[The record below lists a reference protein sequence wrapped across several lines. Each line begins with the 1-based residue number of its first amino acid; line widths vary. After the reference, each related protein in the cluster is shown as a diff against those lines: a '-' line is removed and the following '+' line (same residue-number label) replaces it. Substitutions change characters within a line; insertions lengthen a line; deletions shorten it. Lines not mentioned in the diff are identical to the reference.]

1 MTTAHALIPVK
12 ALGLAKSRLA
22 HVLDPGD
29 RAALVL
35 AMLADTLHAALAV
48 EGLAVTVITTDADV
62 AALALGAGA
71 HTLADPPVADTAG
84 ASVGPG
90 PSDPPSLDPASLD
103 PASLDP
109 LNAALAAAAHR
120 VRSRKPGVDLIAL
133 HADLPALRPA
143 ELSAAL
149 SAAREAGRA
158 VVVDHTGTGT
168 SALLHCTP
176 EPLDPLFGPDSAHR
190 HVRAGAHPLTGDWPG
205 LRLDVDTV
213 ADLEA
218 ATAQGVGSATA
229 SVLARIGWPMPVRHP
244 DFG

>member
-1 MTTAHALIPVK
+1 MTTAHVLIPVK

-71 HTLADPPVADTAG
+71 HTLADPPAACTAG
-84 ASVGPG
+84 ASV
-90 PSDPPSLDPASLD
+90 DPAPVDPASVD
-103 PASLDP
+103 PASVDP

-120 VRSRKPGVDLIAL
+120 VRCREPGVDLIAL

-176 EPLDPLFGPDSAHR
+176 GPLVPLFGPDSAHR
-190 HVRAGAHPLTGDWPG
+190 HVRAGARPLPGDWPG

-218 ATAQGVGSATA
+218 ATVQGVGPATA
-229 SVLARIGWPMPVRHP
+229 SALGRIGWPMPVRHP

>member
-1 MTTAHALIPVK
+1 MTAAHALIPVK

-22 HVLDPGD
+22 HVLDPGT

-35 AMLADTLHAALAV
+35 AMLDDTLPAALAV

-71 HTLADPPVADTAG
+71 HTLADPPAVDTAG
-84 ASVGPG
+84 TAV
-90 PSDPPSLDPASLD
+90 
-103 PASLDP
+103 DP
-109 LNAALAAAAHR
+109 LNAALAAAARR
-120 VRSRKPGVDLIAL
+120 VRSREPGVDLVAL

-149 SAAREAGRA
+149 TAAREVGRA

-168 SALLHCTP
+168 SALLHCTA
-176 EPLDPLFGPDSAHR
+176 EPLHPLFGPDSAHR
-190 HVRAGAHPLTGDWPG
+190 HVRAGAHPLAGDWPG

-218 ATAQGVGSATA
+218 ATAQGVGPATA
-229 SVLARIGWPMPVRHP
+229 SALGRIGWPMPVRHP